1 MTGPRPLEVQGLPV
15 GFWVR
20 PGWDPM
26 EDGTKQG
33 AVPVDSM
40 CVWRVCP
47 LLGWPT
53 GLTALSCC
61 PVQKGNT
68 TDPRFVSSH
77 GLGQDFLLF
86 EPLLSLQMTHLPS
99 GEGSR
104 MQACWRRSY
113 RSSTRRWW
121 RP

>member
-1 MTGPRPLEVQGLPV
+1 M
-15 GFWVR
+15 
-20 PGWDPM
+20 
-26 EDGTKQG
+26 
-33 AVPVDSM
+33 DSM
-40 CVWRVCP
+40 HVWRLCL
-47 LLGWPT
+47 LLGRPT
-53 GLTALSCC
+53 GLIALSCC
-61 PVQKGNT
+61 PARKGNT
-68 TDPRFVSSH
+68 ADPRAVSSH

-86 EPLLSLQMTHLPS
+86 ESLLPSQMTHLPS